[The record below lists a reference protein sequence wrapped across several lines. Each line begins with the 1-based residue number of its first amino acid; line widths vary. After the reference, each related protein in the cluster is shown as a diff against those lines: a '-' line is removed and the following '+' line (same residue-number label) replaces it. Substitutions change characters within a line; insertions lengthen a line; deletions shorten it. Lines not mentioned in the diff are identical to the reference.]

1 MSGVEFNTDVKL
13 NEKQH
18 KRLMFIISQF
28 YPEFKGMEVTK
39 ENHKKFQEAKEKI
52 MNEALHKYYKEVVGN
67 INQGNEHDG
76 LPLIKEIY
84 D

>member
-1 MSGVEFNTDVKL
+1 MSGVEFHTDIKL

-18 KRLMFIISQF
+18 KRLMFVILQF
-28 YPEFKGMEVTK
+28 YPEFKVLRGTK

-52 MNEALHKYYKEVVGN
+52 MNEALHKYYKEVLGN

-76 LPLIKEIY
+76 LPLIEEI
-84 D
+84 

>member
-1 MSGVEFNTDVKL
+1 MSGVEFHTNVKL
-13 NEKQH
+13 NEKQY
-18 KRLMFIISQF
+18 KRLAFILSQF
-28 YPEFKGMEVTK
+28 HPEFKGMKPTK
-39 ENHKKFQEAKEKI
+39 ENFAKLQKAKEKI

-76 LPLIKEIY
+76 LPLIEEIY

>member
-1 MSGVEFNTDVKL
+1 MSRIKITFEI
-13 NEKQH
+13 NEKQQE
-18 KRLMFIISQF
+18 RLTFLF
-28 YPEFKGMEVTK
+28 DTFDDGRTNY
-39 ENHKKFQEAKEKI
+39 NDAKEKI